1 MFSECSFFPK
11 TSYSWFM
18 GALCSLYLY
27 LKYECPEDGAWHVVS
42 ILMSIY
48 CCYYYH
54 RMIISFKN
62 ILFFSYIILAF
73 SVFLFSLR
81 GRILSPWW
89 GGAFLRHPWSLA
101 GCLVIFK
108 SKFTQ
113 NPMGGSGPSSLVI
126 GGISFWMSWQ
136 RAGPRCYHFRKRTLK
151 SPPPRTPPPLPS
163 SMWAESPGSLGPGVE
178 MGSG

>member
-54 RMIISFKN
+54 RIIISFKN
-62 ILFFSYIILAF
+62 ILFFSYTILAF
-73 SVFLFSLR
+73 SVFLFSLL

-89 GGAFLRHPWSLA
+89 GGAFLKHPWSLA
-101 GCLVIFK
+101 VCLAIFK

-113 NPMGGSGPSSLVI
+113 NPMGRSGQSSLVI

-136 RAGPRCYHFRKRTLK
+136 RVGPRC
-151 SPPPRTPPPLPS
+151 
-163 SMWAESPGSLGPGVE
+163 
-178 MGSG
+178 